1 VENNLLGGGTEE
13 GQAEFIRQH
22 GLDMASCETAP
33 ASASCQKAMNE
44 RDAVGFAMA
53 SAGLIYLPGGMQ
65 ITAGIGGSAN
75 AGIQYAINGVVNP
88 TDVLIASY
96 VGAFTANTG
105 LWGTMGWNAAG
116 GATSSWLKGDDPLK
130 GGAING
136 AASGFGYGAG
146 KLIRG
151 PLDNVLNPNW
161 KNWEWVDIGMGIS
174 KPMPL
179 NPLPGALGTGGA
191 SLATE
196 VINAQA
202 GKVDINKL
210 KGNGQ

>member
-1 VENNLLGGGTEE
+1 
-13 GQAEFIRQH
+13 
-22 GLDMASCETAP
+22 M
-33 ASASCQKAMNE
+33 
-44 RDAVGFAMA
+44 
-53 SAGLIYLPGGMQ
+53 
-65 ITAGIGGSAN
+65 
-75 AGIQYAINGVVNP
+75 
-88 TDVLIASY
+88 
-96 VGAFTANTG
+96 
-105 LWGTMGWNAAG
+105 G

-136 AASGFGYGAG
+136 AASGLGYGAG

-151 PLDNVLNPNW
+151 PFDNVLNPNW
-161 KNWEWVDIGMGIS
+161 KNWEWIDIGMGIS

-196 VINAQA
+196 VINDQA